1 MAEETKKSKVLL
13 VEDDVFMSDLLTQTL
28 ARAGFDVANAKTGG
42 EGVKLFQ
49 EWHPDII
56 LLDLIL
62 PDQNGFEALRQ
73 IRRLPGG
80 PEEKVIVLSNLSRE
94 TQGEEAGRLGVVD
107 YLVKS
112 NFSLEEIIARVKS
125 VLNI

>member
-1 MAEETKKSKVLL
+1 MAEEPKKSKILL
-13 VEDDVFMSDLLTQTL
+13 IEDDAFMSDLLTTAI
-28 ARAGFDVANAKTGG
+28 ARAGFDLANAKTGG
-42 EGVKLFQ
+42 EGVSTFQ
-49 EWHPDII
+49 EWHPDLI

-80 PEEKVIVLSNLSRE
+80 PEAKVIVLSNLLKE
-94 TQGEEAGRLGVVD
+94 TQGEEATRLGAVD

-112 NFSLEEIIARVKS
+112 NFSLDEIIAKIKS
-125 VLNI
+125 VLGR